1 MVYIENVEWNHIKA
15 RPQYIAENLSD
26 EFDITV
32 YSPYSYKLGKKNF
45 VVDGNCKVQ
54 FVKKLP
60 MEGKFP
66 IIAKINQWYRKVF
79 FKKIIT
85 PNIPIVFVTYPEAY
99 EFIPENYTG
108 IVVYDCMDNMLEFD
122 MTDEKRESMKKLEKA
137 LYDRADIVFVSSENL
152 KQKLIER
159 YSEKRNCVLVRNGYD
174 GKIANITAK
183 HSTDSGKFKVCYF
196 GTISSWFDF
205 DVIKKS
211 LEVFPDLEYEFIGP
225 IEKVITPYRHERIH
239 YLPPVAHDELQNV
252 TSEADAYILPFKINE
267 LIEAVDPV
275 KFYEYINFSKN
286 IISVYYDEISRFDDF
301 VCFYQNENQYID
313 VLRKLIKDNTLK
325 YSQDMRLKFLE
336 ENTWSERAESMSK
349 AMNRVLQ
356 DRV

>member
-1 MVYIENVEWNHIKA
+1 M
-15 RPQYIAENLSD
+15 
-26 EFDITV
+26 
-32 YSPYSYKLGKKNF
+32 
-45 VVDGNCKVQ
+45 
-54 FVKKLP
+54 
-60 MEGKFP
+60 
-66 IIAKINQWYRKVF
+66 
-79 FKKIIT
+79 
-85 PNIPIVFVTYPEAY
+85 
-99 EFIPENYTG
+99 
-108 IVVYDCMDNMLEFD
+108 
-122 MTDEKRESMKKLEKA
+122 
-137 LYDRADIVFVSSENL
+137 
-152 KQKLIER
+152 
-159 YSEKRNCVLVRNGYD
+159 
-174 GKIANITAK
+174 
-183 HSTDSGKFKVCYF
+183 
-196 GTISSWFDF
+196 
-205 DVIKKS
+205 
-211 LEVFPDLEYEFIGP
+211 EYEFIGP
-225 IEKVITPYRHERIH
+225 IEKVITPYCHERIH

-313 VLRKLIKDNTLK
+313 VLRRLIKDNTLK